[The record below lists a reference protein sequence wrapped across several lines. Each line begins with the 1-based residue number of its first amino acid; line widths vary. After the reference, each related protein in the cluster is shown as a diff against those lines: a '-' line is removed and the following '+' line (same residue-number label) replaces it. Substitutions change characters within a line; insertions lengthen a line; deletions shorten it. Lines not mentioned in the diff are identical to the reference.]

1 MVNMNYA
8 DRLLHRLSKYFK

>member
-8 DRLLHRLSKYFK
+8 DRLLHRDQ